1 MVWQFDEKLNNVS
14 EIMMA
19 QIFTIGYTAFP
30 NQNDFVAILKKYN
43 VLCAIDVRSYPMASQ
58 FYAVYSKPTLE
69 LLLKNHNI
77 IYRNYAKE
85 FGARQENREY
95 FMEEGCLD
103 FKRFAKSE
111 EFLNGVEKIKKILF
125 LNYNLALMCA
135 EKDPIDCH
143 RTIMIGRA
151 LNLLGFDI
159 KHILAGGNLQTQQE
173 IDFRLLKFYHLDE
186 SSLFQTK
193 DELIDEA
200 YIRKNIQIGY
210 RGKEEE
216 AI

>member
-1 MVWQFDEKLNNVS
+1 
-14 EIMMA
+14 MA

-30 NQNDFVAILKKYN
+30 NQNDFVAMLKKYN
-43 VLCAIDVRSYPMASQ
+43 VPYVIDVRSYPIASQ
-58 FYAVYSKPTLE
+58 FYAIYSKPTLE
-69 LLLKNHNI
+69 PLLKNHNI

-103 FKRFAKSE
+103 FKRFTKSK
-111 EFLNGVEKIKKILF
+111 EFLNGVEKIKKTLS

-143 RTIMIGRA
+143 RTIMVSRA

-159 KHILAGGNLQTQQE
+159 KHILATGNLQTQKE

>member
-1 MVWQFDEKLNNVS
+1 
-14 EIMMA
+14 MA

-30 NQNDFVAILKKYN
+30 NQSDFVAILKKYN
-43 VLCAIDVRSYPMASQ
+43 VLCVIDVRSYPMASQ

-69 LLLKNHNI
+69 PLLKNYGI

-103 FKRFAKSE
+103 FKRFTKSE
-111 EFLNGVEKIKKILF
+111 EFLNGVEKIKKTLS

-143 RTIMIGRA
+143 RTIMIGRT

-159 KHILAGGNLQTQQE
+159 KHILASGNLQTQKE

-200 YIRKNIQIGY
+200 YIRKNMEIGY
-210 RGKEEE
+210 RGKVEE

>member
-1 MVWQFDEKLNNVS
+1 MKK
-14 EIMMA
+14 IT

-30 NQNDFVAILKKYN
+30 NHNDFIATLKRYN
-43 VLCAIDVRSYPMASQ
+43 ISCVIDVRSYPVASQ
-58 FYAVYSKPTLE
+58 FYAIYSKYTLE
-69 LLLKNHNI
+69 PLLKNHSI
-77 IYRNYAKE
+77 IYRNYANE
-85 FGARQENREY
+85 FGARQDNREY
-95 FMEEGCLD
+95 FMKEGCLD

-111 EFLNGVEKIKKILF
+111 EFLSGIEKVKKALS

-143 RTIMIGRA
+143 RAIMIGRA
-151 LNLLGFDI
+151 LDLLGFDI
-159 KHILAGGNLQTQQE
+159 KHILTDGSLQTQKE
-173 IDFRLLKFYHLDE
+173 IDYRLLKFYHLDE
-186 SSLFQTK
+186 SSLFQMK